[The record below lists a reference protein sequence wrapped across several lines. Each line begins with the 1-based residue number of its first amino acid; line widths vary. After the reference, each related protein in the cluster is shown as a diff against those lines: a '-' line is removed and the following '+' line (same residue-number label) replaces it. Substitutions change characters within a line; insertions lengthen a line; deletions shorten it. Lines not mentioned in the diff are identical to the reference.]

1 MAMLS
6 HIGIGNSLFLAVRDT
21 DGVTVFL
28 NGLSARE
35 SFSNFRYGLKLET

>member
-6 HIGIGNSLFLAVRDT
+6 HIGIANSLFMAVRDT
-21 DGVTVFL
+21 DDVTVFL

-35 SFSNFRYGLKLET
+35 SFSNFRLLLKLET